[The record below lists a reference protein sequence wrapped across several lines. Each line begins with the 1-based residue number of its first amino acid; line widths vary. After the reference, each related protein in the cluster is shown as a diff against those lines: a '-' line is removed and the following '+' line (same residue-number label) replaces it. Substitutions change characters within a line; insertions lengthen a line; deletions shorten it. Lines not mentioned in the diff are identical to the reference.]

1 MTMRAQLG
9 IDGNCGFALL
19 GDDIQ
24 SGEAEFVEI
33 DYNAKEADGT
43 TVLQSRAER
52 TAAAIAFR
60 NLKER
65 LGDKELSYYLGAS
78 HPFNR

>member
-1 MTMRAQLG
+1 MKRALLG

-33 DYNAKEADGT
+33 IPVDPYGDE
-43 TVLQSRAER
+43 LPS
-52 TAAAIAFR
+52 AAACRAATKAYR
-60 NLKER
+60 R
-65 LGDKELSYYLGAS
+65 LMDRLPDEVFSYRLDPS
-78 HPFNR
+78 HPRYA